1 MIDELNLDV
10 EHAEALIEAG
20 IEFEVFT
27 EEMPDS
33 DADKIEAAHEI
44 VAMAID
50 SWVDDEV
57 RPDSEDEQTA
67 NAGEQI
73 KQILDIAGIEI
84 DEGNAITFGELP
96 ELVDPEDGDG
106 EVPFSIDDVIDGYD
120 DMNVADITAAMNDL
134 DDDDIEA
141 VKEYEKTEGRKR
153 AAILKFV
160 PDDAAGDNSGD
171 DDEGVDLSELDR
183 KQLIAFAKEQKVEL
197 KPRGKSDDELRDII
211 TEALGGDDEAGDDD
225 GDGDGEDEGIDL
237 AELDRKQLIKLA
249 KDNDVELKPRG
260 KSDDEIRAELAE
272 AFGASD
278 DDGDGDDTS
287 DDGEEPG
294 EPWDGYDGSSV
305 KEIKDALEAA
315 REDTDEPLTAEQVAY
330 VSQYESSREK
340 PRSSLVKWLDA
351 LAEEM
356 GAPASD
362 DEAGDA
368 VDDAVAK
375 DDRKDKRAAKA
386 GKLVLTR
393 EQILEA
399 LAEGSVTLD

>member
-1 MIDELNLDV
+1 MIDELKLDV

-57 RPDSEDEQTA
+57 RPDAEDEQTA
-67 NAGEQI
+67 AAGEQI
-73 KQILDIAGIEI
+73 KTILDIAGIEI
-84 DEGNAITFGELP
+84 DEGNAIEFGELP
-96 ELVDPEDGDG
+96 ELVDEEGEDG
-106 EVPFSIDDVIDGYD
+106 EVAFSIDDIIDGYD
-120 DMNVADITAAMNDL
+120 GMKVAEITAAMNDL
-134 DDDDIEA
+134 DDDDIEQ

-160 PDDAAGDNSGD
+160 PDDAEGDSSGD
-171 DDEGVDLSELDR
+171 DGDDEGVDLSELDR
-183 KQLIAFAKEQKVEL
+183 KQLIAFAKEQEVEL
-197 KPRGKSDDELRDII
+197 KPRGKSDDELREII
-211 TEALGGDDEAGDDD
+211 AEALGGDESGED
-225 GDGDGEDEGIDL
+225 DGDGEDGEEEGIDL

-249 KDNDVELKPRG
+249 KDNEIELKPRG
-260 KSDDEIRAELAE
+260 KSDDDIRAELAE
-272 AFGASD
+272 AFGAEGDDDSSD
-278 DDGDGDDTS
+278 DGE
-287 DDGEEPG
+287 GEEPG

-340 PRSSLVKWLDA
+340 PRTSLVKWLDA

-399 LAEGSVTLD
+399 LAEGSVTIG